1 MKSESGETK
10 RPVSGAKKSGRGKS
24 KDIKRPIIIAAAAI
38 LSIGGGLLLG
48 ALTQHKDESG
58 EQQAASQETAKTD
71 KKDGSAADISTT
83 GSEWGDAYAEYF
95 ATRDDLSSASLPL
108 VDAIDF
114 QNDGIP
120 ELVLNYSTSI
130 SAKTQI
136 VYLDGANKAKASDGY
151 NNARVELVYD
161 GYDENQPAQWYL
173 FNGSDSEYG
182 RYAKIEDI
190 VSGRETVS
198 FISATTEIALS
209 EFQHNYI
216 EINPELE
223 PISLN
228 LQTPKKS
235 LKTIVQRGDYDPIS
249 DTAKQ
254 NVKKEIEDRVK
265 AKEEAEEEAAKT
277 AEEEA
282 AKKKADDEAAK
293 KKEGITVG
301 SFKLAYG
308 TYTVAGK
315 DGKQRKITLNTD
327 QTYTVV
333 TTDGNLST
341 TSSGSFSV
349 SGSLL
354 VLGSEKYKVT
364 ANNTLSVN

>member
-10 RPVSGAKKSGRGKS
+10 RPVSGAKKSERGIQ
-24 KDIKRPIIIAAAAI
+24 KDLKRPIIIAAAAI
-38 LSIGGGLLLG
+38 LSIGGGLLIG
-48 ALTQHKDESG
+48 ALTQHKDDSEEPKSS
-58 EQQAASQETAKTD
+58 EQSKATTD
-71 KKDGSAADISTT
+71 KKEVSASDIETT
-83 GSEWGDAYAEYF
+83 GAEWGDAYAEYF
-95 ATRDDLSSASLPL
+95 ASRDDLTSSSLPL

-114 QNDGIP
+114 QGDGIP
-120 ELVLNYSTSI
+120 ELVLSYSTSI

-136 VYLDGANKAKASDGY
+136 VYLDGANKAKASDSY

-161 GYDENQPAQWYL
+161 GYDDNQPAQWYL

-209 EFQHNYI
+209 EFQQNYI
-216 EINPELE
+216 EINPELDS
-223 PISLN
+223 ISLN

-235 LKTIVQRGDYDPIS
+235 LKTLVQRGDYDPIS

-265 AKEEAEEEAAKT
+265 AKEEAEEEATKA

-282 AKKKADDEAAK
+282 AKKKADEEAAK

-301 SFKLAYG
+301 NYKLSYG
-308 TYTVAGK
+308 TYTVVGK

-327 QTYTVV
+327 QTYIIV

-341 TSSGSFSV
+341 TSSGSFAV
-349 SGSLL
+349 SGTQL

-364 ANNTLSVN
+364 GNNSLSAN